1 MSQVSEVPESGR
13 SGSTPVPPTL
23 TVPIQLR
30 VNGQIHTIQVEPRTT
45 LVDALRTHLGMTGT
59 KLVCGQGAC
68 GACTVLLDGER
79 VTACIILAIMC
90 DGREVKTIEGLA
102 LPDGTPHPL
111 QAAFVRHDALQCGFC
126 TPGQIM
132 SAVAFLRD
140 HPEPTID
147 EIRAGMAGNLCRCA
161 AYIGIREAVADAAKQ
176 MRASTATSGAATL
189 AQDAGEMS

>member
-1 MSQVSEVPESGR
+1 MSQVSEVPAG
-13 SGSTPVPPTL
+13 PVPPEL
-23 TVPIQLR
+23 TIPIQLR
-30 VNGQIHTIQVEPRTT
+30 VNGQEHTLQVEPRTT
-45 LVDALRTHLGMTGT
+45 LVEALRTHLGMTGT

-79 VTACIILAIMC
+79 VTACIILAAMC
-90 DGREVKTIEGLA
+90 DGRDVRTIEGLA
-102 LPDGTPHPL
+102 SPDGTPHPL

-161 AYIGIREAVADAAKQ
+161 AYIGIREAVADAAAQ
-176 MRASTATSGAATL
+176 MRASTGRYGAA
-189 AQDAGEMS
+189 AQVQDVGGEQ